1 MLLQVAVRWLDTVSV
16 ESSQRIENTMLI
28 IIYIGIV
35 GMFFLDSRQMIS
47 NTLVIIKI
55 IIKIIIMYRIVVSIR
70 IGNTLVKD
78 I

>member
-35 GMFFLDSRQMIS
+35 GMFFLDSRQMIFEYTCD
-47 NTLVIIKI
+47 NQNYNNV
-55 IIKIIIMYRIVVSIR
+55 
-70 IGNTLVKD
+70 
-78 I
+78 

>member
-1 MLLQVAVRWLDTVSV
+1 
-16 ESSQRIENTMLI
+16 
-28 IIYIGIV
+28 
-35 GMFFLDSRQMIS
+35 MIS
-47 NTLVIIKI
+47 NTLV

>member
-1 MLLQVAVRWLDTVSV
+1 
-16 ESSQRIENTMLI
+16 
-28 IIYIGIV
+28 
-35 GMFFLDSRQMIS
+35 MIS
-47 NTLVIIKI
+47 NTRV

>member
-35 GMFFLDSRQMIS
+35 GMIFLDSRHMIS
-47 NTLVIIKI
+47 NTLV